1 MHLKIQEAPKS
12 WPIYRK
18 GRRYVVRPSSNLNSG
33 LAFLTVLRDMAK
45 VVSNRKEARRLIF
58 LKHVLL
64 NNKIPKDEK
73 EAVGLFDTISLVSM
87 KKNYRIDI
95 SEKGKFEL
103 KEINESE
110 ANKKVA
116 KLVDKKTLKGKKTQL
131 NLQDG
136 RNFLSE
142 MKCSVNDSVLINFK
156 DKKIEKCL
164 PMNKGSR
171 AVVFVGKHSG
181 KRGEIKSIDLNKKTI
196 EMETGDKEKLNVLL
210 KQIIITE

>member
-1 MHLKIQEAPKS
+1 MHLKIQKAPKS
-12 WPIYRK
+12 WPVYRK
-18 GRRYVVRPSSNLNSG
+18 GRRYVVRPSSDLNSG
-33 LAFLTVLRDMAK
+33 IALLTVLRDMAK

-58 LKHVLL
+58 LKNVLL

-73 EAVGLFDTISLVSM
+73 EAVGLFDTISLISM
-87 KKNYRIDI
+87 KKSYRIDL

-103 KEINESE
+103 KEINENE
-110 ANKKVA
+110 VNKKVA
-116 KLVDKKTLKGKKTQL
+116 KLVDKKMLKGKKTQL

-136 RNFLSE
+136 RNFISE
-142 MKCSVNDSVLINFK
+142 MKCKVNDSVLINFR

-164 PMNKGSR
+164 PMNEGSK

-181 KRGEIKSIDLNKKTI
+181 KRGEIKKIDLNKKSV
-196 EMETGDKEKLNVLL
+196 EMETKGKEKLNVLL

>member
-1 MHLKIQEAPKS
+1 MHLKIQEAPKN

-18 GRRYVVRPSSNLNSG
+18 GRRYVVRPSSDLNSG
-33 LAFLTVLRDMAK
+33 IALLTVLREMAK

-64 NNKIPKDEK
+64 NNKVPKDEK
-73 EAVGLFDTISLVSM
+73 EAVGLFDTISLISM

-103 KEINESE
+103 KEISESE
-110 ANKKVA
+110 TNRKVA
-116 KLVDKKTLKGKKTQL
+116 KLVDKRTLKGKKTQL

-136 RNFLSE
+136 RNFISD
-142 MKCSVNDSVLINFK
+142 MKCNVNDSVLINFK

-164 PMNKGSR
+164 PMKEGSR
-171 AVVFVGKHSG
+171 AIVFVRETLWK
-181 KRGEIKSIDLNKKTI
+181 KRGNKKYRF
-196 EMETGDKEKLNVLL
+196 
-210 KQIIITE
+210 KQKIC